1 MFSSS
6 CRGVL
11 SYKPARN
18 DGAGEHGAD
27 GEEVFTT
34 EICHFYSIRISK
46 SLQINL
52 YANVGLQDKPTDT
65 SLSVPC
71 CL

>member
-1 MFSSS
+1 MFSLS

-18 DGAGEHGAD
+18 DGAEEHGAD
-27 GEEVFTT
+27 GEEVFVTVIFILSVFQEFT
-34 EICHFYSIRISK
+34 NMVK
-46 SLQINL
+46 L
-52 YANVGLQDKPTDT
+52 YVDVGLQVKPTDT

>member
-11 SYKPARN
+11 SHKPGTGN

-27 GEEVFTT
+27 GEELFTT
-34 EICHFYSIRISK
+34 EICRFYPIRILK
-46 SLQINL
+46 TPQIN
-52 YANVGLQDKPTDT
+52 VFKCTDT